1 MASMRALR
9 WECAGYA
16 DRLREPGGQCG
27 WGRGYEGENTR
38 KWGQIPQDLVGQYKS
53 FGSSCERNGE
63 LLWGFE
69 QETI

>member
-1 MASMRALR
+1 MV
-9 WECAGYA
+9 GV
-16 DRLREPGGQCG
+16 
-27 WGRGYEGENTR
+27 EGMKEKVSSR

-53 FGSSCERNGE
+53 FGFYCERNGE